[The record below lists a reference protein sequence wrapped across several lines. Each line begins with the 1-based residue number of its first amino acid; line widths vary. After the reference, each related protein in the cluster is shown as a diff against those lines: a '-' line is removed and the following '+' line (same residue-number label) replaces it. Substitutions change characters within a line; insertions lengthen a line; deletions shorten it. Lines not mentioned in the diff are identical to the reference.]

1 MDLTPQQELFI
12 KYYLDPKS
20 ETFSNMLQSG
30 LKAGYSQEYSESIG
44 YQNPDWLSKALGK
57 ARKTKI
63 IEKAEK
69 NLEMALDGLLDDI
82 EKGGKPIQYK
92 ATEFSLKTLKKE
104 DYGDKVDITTQGE
117 KITSITWLPP
127 EKKEN
132 E

>member
-1 MDLTPQQELFI
+1 MDLTPQQELFL

-82 EKGGKPIQYK
+82 EKGGKLIQYK